1 MATEPTARTF
11 EFEFAPSYRRT
22 ARLFGIS
29 PDRALVTVTDR
40 ELRAR
45 YGPWFVSTPRDNI
58 VEVRVTGPYRW
69 LKTAGPA
76 RLGVTDRG
84 LTFASN
90 GEHGVELHF
99 REPIAGLEPTGRLRH
114 PNLTLTVADYAALAK
129 LLTG

>member
-1 MATEPTARTF
+1 MATDPVARTF
-11 EFEFAPSYRRT
+11 EFAFAPSHRRA

-40 ELRAR
+40 ELQAR

-58 VEVRVTGPYRW
+58 VDVRVTGPYRW
-69 LKTAGPA
+69 IKTAGPA
-76 RLGVTDRG
+76 RLGLTDRG

-99 REPIAGLEPTGRLRH
+99 REPIAGIEPTGRLRH
-114 PNLTLTVADYAALAK
+114 PNLTLTVADYAALAE
-129 LLTG
+129 LLAR